1 LLYLNDRK
9 KVARNLHLIA
19 HQSFKSQLYMNQLK
33 PIEQVIPPSPL
44 QLKLDG
50 EQSLQESSELEKS
63 AQLYWENFYTRQL
76 NQFPPSQ
83 FAAFIANEFKNH
95 PLFIDIGCGNGRD
108 SLFFS
113 YLGHDVI
120 GVDKSSA
127 AIEFCNSQ
135 MMNSNK
141 TISTF
146 INSDVSDLEHH
157 KSMFESTPLV
167 KKVIYSRFFI
177 HAIQEER
184 EDELFEFIRRI
195 CQNPEDV
202 VALEF
207 RTEEDALNP
216 KQAQAHFR
224 RFISPTNLI
233 HKMQNIYKFQIQYQV
248 QGYGMAKYGVE
259 DAHVCRVIAKPTL

>member
-1 LLYLNDRK
+1 
-9 KVARNLHLIA
+9 
-19 HQSFKSQLYMNQLK
+19 MNPLK
-33 PIEQVIPPSPL
+33 PSEQGCIPSKL
-44 QLKLDG
+44 QRKLDETG
-50 EQSLQESSELEKS
+50 LLEKSSELEKS
-63 AQLYWENFYTRQL
+63 AQLYWETFYERQL

-95 PLFIDIGCGNGRD
+95 SLFVDIGCGNGRD

-127 AIEFCNSQ
+127 AINFCNSQ

-141 TISTF
+141 TMSTF
-146 INSDVSDLEHH
+146 VNSDICDLEHH
-157 KSMFESTPLV
+157 KTVFESTKLI

-177 HAIQEER
+177 HAIQEDK
-184 EDELFEFIRRI
+184 EDEHFEFIRSI
-195 CQNPEDV
+195 CLNPQDV
-202 VALEF
+202 IALEF

-224 RFISPTNLI
+224 RFISPSNLM
-233 HKMQNIYKFQIQYQV
+233 HKLQSTFNFQIQYQV

-259 DAHVCRVIAKPTL
+259 DAHVCRVIAKPTLC